1 MAKLFDRKQRGRK
14 KRLKKVDQVCMC
26 KLFSAN
32 VAALHLFGCSILCKI
47 GLQLTLRRT
56 DNLCVNTDLLSVLKL
71 NGSADVHSS
80 AH

>member
-14 KRLKKVDQVCMC
+14 KQLKKVDQVCMC

-32 VAALHLFGCSILCKI
+32 VAALHLFGCSMLWKV
-47 GLQLTLRRT
+47 GLQLTLCRT

-71 NGSADVHSS
+71 NGPADILSS
-80 AH
+80 AQ